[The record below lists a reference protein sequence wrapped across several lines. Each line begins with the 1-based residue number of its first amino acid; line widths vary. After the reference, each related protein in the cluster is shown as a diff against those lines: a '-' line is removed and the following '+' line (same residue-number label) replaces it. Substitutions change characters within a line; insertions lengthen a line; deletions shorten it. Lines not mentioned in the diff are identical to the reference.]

1 MANQLL
7 ETKHFF
13 IFIFCGSSKI
23 CDKETF
29 IYNTATYK
37 NLAEHNRHL
46 LYLFVSYANYQVPI
60 VSKTI

>member
-29 IYNTATYK
+29 IYTTQLHIKILQNMTDICFIFLFPMQIIK
-37 NLAEHNRHL
+37 FL
-46 LYLFVSYANYQVPI
+46 L
-60 VSKTI
+60 